1 MNLKTYK
8 AVLTGATGG
17 IGQAIAHQLAPH
29 CEQLVL
35 LGRDKTKL
43 EALQKIL
50 SDINPNIYILAGDIS
65 DDQTHQE
72 LQTIVKSIGG
82 INLLINNAGTSQF
95 KSFIKQSN
103 EEIQGLLNTNLMAP
117 ILLTKSLVPAML
129 LEPKAQIINI
139 GSIFGYLGFPG
150 FTAYCTSK
158 FGLRGFSQSLRR
170 ELSDTKIAVRYFAP
184 RATRTGINSDA
195 VTQMNQELK
204 TNSDTPEFVALELM
218 KFLKTSTFEKRLGA
232 KESFFVFMN
241 QLFPAIPDKAIL
253 GQLPIIK
260 KYLNQ

>member
-1 MNLKTYK
+1 MNIKTYK

-29 CEQLVL
+29 CEQLIL
-35 LGRDKTKL
+35 LGRDKAKL

-50 SDINPNIYILAGDIS
+50 SDVVPKVHILTGDIG
-65 DDQTHQE
+65 DAQVHQE
-72 LQTIVKSIGG
+72 LQVMAQSIGG
-82 INLLINNAGTSQF
+82 INLLINNAGTSLF
-95 KSFIKQSN
+95 KNLTQQSN
-103 EEIQGLLNTNLMAP
+103 EEIKELLDINLVAP
-117 ILLTKSLVPAML
+117 ILLTKSLIPSML
-129 LEPKAQIINI
+129 NQEKSQIINI

-150 FTAYCTSK
+150 FTSYCTSK

-184 RATRTGINSDA
+184 RATHTSINSDA

-204 TNSDTPEFVALELM
+204 TNSDTTEFVASELM
-218 KFLKTSTFEKRLGA
+218 KFLKTDAFEKKLGL
-232 KESFFVFMN
+232 KESFFVFIN
-241 QLFPAIPDKAIL
+241 QLLPAIPDKAIL

-260 KYLNQ
+260 KYLNK

>member
-29 CEQLVL
+29 CEQLIL
-35 LGRDKTKL
+35 LGRDKAKL

-50 SDINPNIYILAGDIS
+50 STTVPKVHILAGDVG
-65 DDQTHQE
+65 DARVHQE
-72 LQTIVKSIGG
+72 LQAMAESIGG
-82 INLLINNAGTSQF
+82 INLLINNAGTSLF
-95 KSFIKQSN
+95 KNFTQQSN
-103 EEIQGLLNTNLMAP
+103 EEIKELLDINLIAP
-117 ILLTKSLVPAML
+117 ILLTKSLIPSML
-129 LEPKAQIINI
+129 NQEKAQIINI

-150 FTAYCTSK
+150 FTSYCSSK

-170 ELSDTKIAVRYFAP
+170 ELSDTHIAVRYFAP
-184 RATRTGINSDA
+184 RATRTSINTDA

-204 TNSDTPEFVALELM
+204 TGSDTTEFVASELM
-218 KFLKTSTFEKRLGA
+218 KFLKTDAFEKKLGA
-232 KESFFVFMN
+232 KESFFVFIN
-241 QLFPAIPDKAIL
+241 QVLPAITDKAIL

-260 KYLNQ
+260 KYLNK